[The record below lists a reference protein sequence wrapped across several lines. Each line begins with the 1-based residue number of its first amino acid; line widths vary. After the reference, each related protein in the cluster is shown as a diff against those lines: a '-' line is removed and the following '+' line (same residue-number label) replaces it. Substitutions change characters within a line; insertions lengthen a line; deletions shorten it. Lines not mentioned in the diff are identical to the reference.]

1 MRRKQLYAALLGL
14 AVAGGPLSGQVVS
27 SVQQKATP
35 APPHEEQHIA
45 LTQQYRMLMTFA
57 RRIEIAE
64 PGEEADVKTNAEK
77 LVNAVDNAAANLD
90 ALAKVLDTTQVAQV
104 AAIRKLQDDAKAH
117 ADTLKAELANTPMQ
131 LASAKKHA
139 IAIRVA
145 AEHAEEAHAKLLAPA
160 ASPRP
165 ETPKPEVKQ

>member
-1 MRRKQLYAALLGL
+1 MKQLYVALLGL
-14 AVAGGPLSGQVVS
+14 AVASGPLAGQVVT
-27 SVQQKATP
+27 SVQQKAAP

-90 ALAKVLDTTQVAQV
+90 ALAKVIDTTQVAQI
-104 AAIRKLQDDAKAH
+104 AAIRKFQDEAKAH
-117 ADTLKAELANTPMQ
+117 ADQLKAEVGNTPMQ
-131 LASAKKHA
+131 LAAAKKHA
-139 IAIRVA
+139 VAIREA
-145 AEHAEEAHAKLLAPA
+145 AENAEEAHAKMLAPA
-160 ASPRP
+160 ASPKP
-165 ETPKPEVKQ
+165 TPKPEDNQ

>member
-1 MRRKQLYAALLGL
+1 MKQLYAALLGL
-14 AVAGGPLSGQVVS
+14 AVASGPVAGQVVT
-27 SVQQKATP
+27 SVPQKAAP

-90 ALAKVLDTTQVAQV
+90 ALAKVVDTTQVAQI
-104 AAIRKLQDDAKAH
+104 AEIRKFQDEAKQH
-117 ADTLKAELANTPMQ
+117 ADMLKAEIANTPMQ
-131 LASAKKHA
+131 LAAAKKHA
-139 IAIRVA
+139 IAIREA
-145 AEHAEEAHAKLLAPA
+145 AENAEEAHAKMLAPA
-160 ASPRP
+160 ASPKP
-165 ETPKPEVKQ
+165 GPAKPE